1 MLIILFYFFIYSCLD
16 ESGFVSEL
24 VEDELLVE
32 DPVDEVVDEELELD
46 DTVLV
51 VIFIVVSNGI
61 MTLGRT
67 FPFLSTAC
75 SGTEAE

>member
-1 MLIILFYFFIYSCLD
+1 LLIILFYYFIYSCLD

-24 VEDELLVE
+24 VEDELPSEEL
-32 DPVDEVVDEELELD
+32 VDELLELD
-46 DTVLV
+46 VAVFV

-61 MTLGRT
+61 MTLGKT

-75 SGTEAE
+75 RGTEAE